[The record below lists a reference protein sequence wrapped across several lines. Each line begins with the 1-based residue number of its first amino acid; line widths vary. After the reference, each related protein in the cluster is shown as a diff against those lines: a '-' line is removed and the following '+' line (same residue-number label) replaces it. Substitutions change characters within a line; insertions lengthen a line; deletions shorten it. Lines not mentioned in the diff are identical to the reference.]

1 MSSLSKVVEDEVYSF
16 IELMFLSFKGLRGS
30 RDESEATLQSEQG
43 LGHVKEGNTSQ
54 NCCIQTSV
62 QDEHH
67 L

>member
-1 MSSLSKVVEDEVYSF
+1 
-16 IELMFLSFKGLRGS
+16 MFPSFKGLKGS

-43 LGHVKEGNTSQ
+43 LRHVKEGNTSQ

-62 QDEHH
+62 QDKHH